1 MQTSRLIL
9 VGGGSRSGKSRYAVE
24 LARAAGSRLAFI
36 ATAQARDEE
45 MRRRI
50 DAHRAERGAR
60 FTTFEEPFAVA
71 RLLREQQDSFDAVIV
86 DCLTLWVSN
95 LLLAGEAENIAER
108 AEELAAAASASPARV
123 IVVSNE
129 VGCGIVPENELAR
142 RFRDEAGRVNQ
153 IAARHAAEVYWMV
166 FGVPVKVK

>member
-95 LLLAGEAENIAER
+95 LLRRHLRRGS
-108 AEELAAAASASPARV
+108 LWSPTKSAAASCRKTSWRGASVTKRAGSTR
-123 IVVSNE
+123 S
-129 VGCGIVPENELAR
+129 R
-142 RFRDEAGRVNQ
+142 RGTPRKSTGWCSASR
-153 IAARHAAEVYWMV
+153 
-166 FGVPVKVK
+166 